1 MALIYRRQ
9 FPRASQVFDLEDAYA
24 RERKVRG
31 RHPRPIGPVRLYV
44 VGRMANGD
52 RQDLHKPLELVVR
65 RNPSGYYLFFGL
77 VRLPNG
83 RTHRS
88 YLADGTYVDSAT
100 RRSYLD
106 DGKYVVRVESRYYQ
120 PVEQEVDLP
129 MPEPKEPTSIDL
141 SPGYAYPFP
150 KTSTRPDGGGPTL
163 LRGSVHYADGRGIA
177 EVKIEVVGQEE
188 PAYWTDGSG
197 QWVLVF
203 PDTQPPGDVT
213 VRFTLGETSVERD
226 ATIVLGHEKSLAP
239 VTLA

>member
-1 MALIYRRQ
+1 
-9 FPRASQVFDLEDAYA
+9 
-24 RERKVRG
+24 
-31 RHPRPIGPVRLYV
+31 V
-44 VGRMANGD
+44 VGQIVNGD
-52 RQDLHKPLELVVR
+52 RQDLDKPLELVVR
-65 RNPSGYYLFFGL
+65 RNPSGYHLFFGL

-100 RRSYLD
+100 RRAYLD

-120 PVEQEVDLP
+120 PVEQEVVLP
-129 MPEPKEPTSIDL
+129 MPKPKEPPISL

-163 LRGSVHYADGRGIA
+163 LRGSVHDADGKGIA
-177 EVKIEVVGQEE
+177 GVEIEVVGQDQEKIT
-188 PAYWTDGSG
+188 YLTDESG

-203 PDTQPPGDVT
+203 PDTQSSGDVT
-213 VRFTLGETSVERD
+213 VRFTLGETSEDRKAPVEQGR
-226 ATIVLGHEKSLAP
+226 EKSLAP